1 MARDQTSVAG
11 LFIFWFLY
19 TEGKERL
26 KKEDHFR
33 LVGGCFNKQG
43 NLNLRH
49 LSWVATR

>member
-26 KKEDHFR
+26 KKEADYSG
-33 LVGGCFNKQG
+33 VGRQQF
-43 NLNLRH
+43 
-49 LSWVATR
+49 